1 MESVCSMFY
10 CVCGLKIQEL
20 SWAAHTL
27 ATPLISTCIPFV
39 ENADVLYESDVIEIN
54 FGSN

>member
-1 MESVCSMFY
+1 MESVCSMLY